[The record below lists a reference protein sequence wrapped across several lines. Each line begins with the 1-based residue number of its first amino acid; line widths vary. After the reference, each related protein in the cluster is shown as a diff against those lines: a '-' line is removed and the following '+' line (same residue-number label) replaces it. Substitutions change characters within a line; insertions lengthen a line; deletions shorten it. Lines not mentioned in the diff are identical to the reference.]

1 MRQGRQVVPAA
12 HHFSMNT
19 WKRRRTM
26 NEYNK
31 FAMQSKVEK
40 LAEVCKESYQIN
52 PELYTKYDVKR
63 GLRDING
70 KGVVS
75 GLTNISQI
83 IPGTEVDGETNLGD
97 GQLLFRGYHIEDLV
111 NGFISDNRFGYEETV
126 YLLLFGKLPTKTELE
141 EFSRLLRSC
150 RSLPPSF
157 TRDVIM
163 KSPSE
168 DMMNTLARS
177 VLTLYAYDSNPNDIS
192 IANVLRQC
200 IQLIAQFPLIAVYG
214 YQAFRYYKNDQSL
227 FLHQPDYN
235 LSPAENLLSL
245 LRPDRKYTELEAKL
259 LDLALVLHAEHGGGN
274 NSSFTV
280 HVVSSS
286 GTDTYSAIAAALGSL
301 KGPKHGGANIKV
313 VQMFDDM
320 KERVKDWTDEEAVG
334 DYLRKL
340 LHKEAFDRA
349 GLIYGMGHAVY
360 SHSDPRATILRGFVE
375 KLANE
380 KQCHE
385 EYALYAMVERLA
397 PEIIAEERR
406 IYKGVCANVDFYSGL
421 VYRML
426 ELPNELFTPLFAIAR
441 IAGWSAHRI
450 EELTCGNKIIRP
462 AYRAVRDWCD
472 YTPLDQR

>member
-1 MRQGRQVVPAA
+1 MAEWNR
-12 HHFSMNT
+12 
-19 WKRRRTM
+19 
-26 NEYNK
+26 
-31 FAMQSKVEK
+31 FAKQTKIEE
-40 LAEVCKESYQIN
+40 LADLCRGNYQID

-70 KGVVS
+70 KGVCA

-83 IPGTEVDGETNLGD
+83 IPGTEVNGETQLGD

-111 NGFISDNRFGYEETV
+111 NGFISEKRFGYEETV
-126 YLLLFGKLPTKTELE
+126 YLLLFGQLPNSKELE
-141 EFSRLLRSC
+141 DFSTLLRSC

-168 DMMNTLARS
+168 DMMNTLAKS
-177 VLTLYAYDSNPNDIS
+177 VLALYSYDHNPNDTS
-192 IANVLRQC
+192 LPNVLRQC
-200 IQLIAQFPLIAVYG
+200 IQLIAQFPSIAVYG
-214 YQAFRYYKNDQSL
+214 YQAYRYYKNDQSL
-227 FLHQPDYN
+227 FLHQPDPK
-235 LSPAENLLSL
+235 LSAAENLLSL
-245 LRPDRKYTELEAKL
+245 LRADQKYTKLEAQI

-274 NSSFTV
+274 NSTFTV

-286 GTDTYSAIAAALGSL
+286 GTDTYSTMAAALGSL

-320 KERVKDWTDEEAVG
+320 KERVHDWKDEDEVA
-334 DYLRKL
+334 DYLRRL
-340 LHKEAFDRA
+340 LHRDAFDNA

-360 SHSDPRATILRGFVE
+360 SHSDPRATVLRGFVE
-375 KLANE
+375 QLAEE
-380 KQCHE
+380 KQCME

-397 PEIIAEERR
+397 PEVIAQERR

-426 ELPNELFTPLFAIAR
+426 GLPSELFTPIFAISR

-450 EELTCGNKIIRP
+450 EELLGASKIIRP
-462 AYRAVRDWCD
+462 AYRAVKEWQD
-472 YTPLDQR
+472 YVPLTAR

>member
-1 MRQGRQVVPAA
+1 MGD
-12 HHFSMNT
+12 F
-19 WKRRRTM
+19 
-26 NEYNK
+26 NK
-31 FAMQSKVEK
+31 FAMQSKIEQ
-40 LAEVCKESYQIN
+40 LAELCKDHYQID
-52 PELYTKYDVKR
+52 PELYGKYDVKR

-70 KGVVS
+70 KGVVA

-83 IPGTEVDGETNLGD
+83 IPGTEVDGQTQLGD

-126 YLLLFGKLPTKTELE
+126 YLLLFGVLPTKPELD
-141 EFSRLLRSC
+141 EFSALLRSC
-150 RSLPPSF
+150 RTLPSSF

-177 VLTLYAYDSNPNDIS
+177 VLTLYAYDSNSNDTS
-192 IANVLRQC
+192 IPNVLRQC
-200 IQLIAQFPLIAVYG
+200 IQLIAQFPSIAVYG
-214 YQAFRYYKNDQSL
+214 YQAYRYYKNDQSL
-227 FLHQPDYN
+227 FLHQPDPT

-245 LRPDRKYTELEAKL
+245 LRPDRQYTQLEAKI

-280 HVVSSS
+280 HVVTSS

-320 KERVKDWTDEEAVG
+320 KERVKDWKDEEEVG

-375 KLANE
+375 QLADE

-397 PEIIAEERR
+397 PQVIAEERR

-426 ELPNELFTPLFAIAR
+426 GLPNELFTPIFAISR

-450 EELTCGNKIIRP
+450 EELMCGNKIIRP
-462 AYRAVRDWCD
+462 AYRAVRDWAD
-472 YTPLDQR
+472 YIPLDKR